1 MNESCIIKLINTFT
15 CDNVRYYVYLYYNI
29 NVFSLIELNVYTRKV
44 KSIEFDSVH
53 VYQIQMNLLVIY
65 AKQMNIFHMK

>member
-29 NVFSLIELNVYTRKV
+29 NVFSLIKLNVYTRKV
-44 KSIEFDSVH
+44 KSIEFDTVH

>member
-29 NVFSLIELNVYTRKV
+29 NVFSLIKLNVYTRKV

-65 AKQMNIFHMK
+65 AKQMHIFHMK

>member
-29 NVFSLIELNVYTRKV
+29 NVFSLIKLNVYTRKV

>member
-29 NVFSLIELNVYTRKV
+29 NVFSLIKLNVYTRKV

-53 VYQIQMNLLVIY
+53 VYQIRMNLLVIY